1 MRRQFEQQPL
11 LLGAVGLAIGAAIAS
26 SFATTKVESEWIGE
40 QGAATRDKLTQA
52 AKDATDRAWQAGK
65 DEAQKQNLTE
75 NAGWDAAESWPK
87 RPGRCSKPDGSLFR
101 ARRARGRSRGEGR
114 PRS

>member
-1 MRRQFEQQPL
+1 MKSRLAETFEQQPL

-26 SFATTKVESEWIGE
+26 SFATTRVESEWIGE
-40 QGAATRDKLTQA
+40 QGAATRDTLKQA

-75 NAGWDAAESWPK
+75 QAGWDAAERLAEKAESVLK
-87 RPGRCSKPDGSLFR
+87 AGRESVQGAVRQS
-101 ARRARGRSRGEGR
+101 
-114 PRS
+114 